1 MAMKRLS
8 LLSALLLLPV
18 LARADA
24 SGTWMATFETQIG
37 EQNYTYVFRVDG
49 DRLTG
54 TAKSSVTDTPSEI
67 VDGRIDGNEITFV
80 ENLNYQGTE
89 LVITYKGTMTTDDE
103 IQFMRAV
110 GEFGTEELTAKRAK

>member
-1 MAMKRLS
+1 MKRLS

-54 TAKSSVTDTPSEI
+54 TAKSSVSDTPSEI